1 MGKFARPVAP
11 LVNSLI
17 STKPAKVVMDVM
29 LDIDRNRAFPKYQS
43 RGFRGWFKKEARA
56 AQDCY
61 RNQLAYF
68 HGCSTEYQ
76 HPEVGKA
83 FVQVMNAV
91 GWGVRLL
98 KEKCC
103 GVAMISN
110 GLWSQ
115 VARNANHNIA
125 EFRKAVSRGLPIVAT
140 ASTCTLTMRD
150 EYPHILGIDNA
161 DVRDHITLVEKFLF
175 EKLDAGEIRLVFKND
190 YRARIVYHI
199 PCHMEKLGWSIFT
212 EELIRMIPGVSLT
225 VLDSGCCGI
234 AGTYGFK
241 KENYASSQAI
251 GKSVFDQINALS
263 PILSAANVKPASGRS
278 KCPPPTKSSTPSSS
292 WPRPLIWKLPRRE
305 SATIDVGK
313 GKEIGRT
320 VSGFCFKSAIYLR
333 DLPPGIRRAAFGCR
347 YIWSCRLRDRTRK
360 TSLPSVVG
368 SYPAFSPL
376 QECPAGPGGSCGS
389 FLLRPPCDCSHPGF
403 PRRSALPC
411 PDFPHRF
418 PGAADRP
425 ASLLSR
431 MQM

>member
-1 MGKFARPVAP
+1 MQQRNISFNNFEQCIKCTICTVYCPVVSVNPAFPGPKQAGPDGERLRLKNKFFFDENLKFCMNCKRCEVACPSGVKIADLIHSARRNYDKQFPELRDVVLANTDLMGKFARPVAP

-56 AQDCY
+56 AQDRY

-91 GWGVRLL
+91 GWGVQLL

-140 ASTCTLTMRD
+140 ASTCTFTMRD

-263 PILSAANVKPASGRS
+263 PDFVCCECETCKWQIEMSTAYKVYNPIVILAEALDLEATAAANQ
-278 KCPPPTKSSTPSSS
+278 
-292 WPRPLIWKLPRRE
+292 PR
-305 SATIDVGK
+305 
-313 GKEIGRT
+313 
-320 VSGFCFKSAIYLR
+320 
-333 DLPPGIRRAAFGCR
+333 
-347 YIWSCRLRDRTRK
+347 
-360 TSLPSVVG
+360 
-368 SYPAFSPL
+368 
-376 QECPAGPGGSCGS
+376 
-389 FLLRPPCDCSHPGF
+389 
-403 PRRSALPC
+403 
-411 PDFPHRF
+411 
-418 PGAADRP
+418 
-425 ASLLSR
+425 
-431 MQM
+431 

>member
-1 MGKFARPVAP
+1 MQQRNISFNNFEQCIKCTICTVYCPVVSVNPAFPGPKQAGPDGERLRLKNKFFFDENLKFCMNCKRCEVACPSGVKIADLIHSARRNYDKQFPELRDVVLANTDLMGKFARPVAP

-263 PILSAANVKPASGRS
+263 PDFVCCECETCKWQIEMSTAYKVFNPIVILAEALDLEATAAANQ
-278 KCPPPTKSSTPSSS
+278 
-292 WPRPLIWKLPRRE
+292 PR
-305 SATIDVGK
+305 
-313 GKEIGRT
+313 
-320 VSGFCFKSAIYLR
+320 
-333 DLPPGIRRAAFGCR
+333 
-347 YIWSCRLRDRTRK
+347 
-360 TSLPSVVG
+360 
-368 SYPAFSPL
+368 
-376 QECPAGPGGSCGS
+376 
-389 FLLRPPCDCSHPGF
+389 
-403 PRRSALPC
+403 
-411 PDFPHRF
+411 
-418 PGAADRP
+418 
-425 ASLLSR
+425 
-431 MQM
+431 

>member
-1 MGKFARPVAP
+1 MQQRNISFNNFEQCIKCTICTVYCPVVSVNPAFPGPKQAGPDGERLRLKNKFFFDENLKFCMNCKRCEVACPSGVKIADLIHSARRNYDKQFPELRDVVLANTDLMGKFARPVAP

-56 AQDCY
+56 AQDRY

-263 PILSAANVKPASGRS
+263 PDFVCCECETCKWQIEMSTAYKVFNPIVILAEALDLEATAAANQ
-278 KCPPPTKSSTPSSS
+278 
-292 WPRPLIWKLPRRE
+292 PR
-305 SATIDVGK
+305 
-313 GKEIGRT
+313 
-320 VSGFCFKSAIYLR
+320 
-333 DLPPGIRRAAFGCR
+333 
-347 YIWSCRLRDRTRK
+347 
-360 TSLPSVVG
+360 
-368 SYPAFSPL
+368 
-376 QECPAGPGGSCGS
+376 
-389 FLLRPPCDCSHPGF
+389 
-403 PRRSALPC
+403 
-411 PDFPHRF
+411 
-418 PGAADRP
+418 
-425 ASLLSR
+425 
-431 MQM
+431 